1 MYKNIFFIIVILS
14 MSFKSHSEIVFTDKF
29 SINNNWKIITDQV
42 MGGISQGQFNYQ
54 KIGDDNA
61 IILTGSVSIK
71 NNGGFIQ
78 IRRNLDDINLNN
90 VKKITIIAK
99 GNDEKY
105 FVHLRTTFTV
115 LLWQYYQ
122 SSFVVQNNFK
132 SFILPLSDF
141 KKSGYLLPT
150 RINPNN
156 IKSIGIVA
164 FGKDYNAE
172 LIVKQISFVK

>member
-1 MYKNIFFIIVILS
+1 MRIFFIIVFLF
-14 MSFKSHSEIVFTDKF
+14 MSFKSHSEIVFSDKF
-29 SINNNWKIITDQV
+29 TTNTNWKMITDQV

-78 IRRNLDDINLNN
+78 IKRNLNN
-90 VKKITIIAK
+90 VNLIKVKRLTIIAK
-99 GNDEKY
+99 GNHEKY
-105 FVHLRTTFTV
+105 YIHLRTTFTV
-115 LLWQYYQ
+115 LPWQYYQ
-122 SSFVVQNNFK
+122 SSFVVENNFK
-132 SFILPLSDF
+132 SFVLPLSNF

-150 RINPNN
+150 KINPNN

-172 LIVKQISFVK
+172 LVVKEISFVK